1 MPVQRKSLVR
11 VYIYQ
16 FLFNDLNTII
26 LDSKHLFL
34 YILTYFIRIV
44 IIFILKTLKYTE
56 NIRTIS
62 LCTMQGYRLSSY
74 RLSNMELSNGIIDSG
89 GYRI

>member
-1 MPVQRKSLVR
+1 MVR

-16 FLFNDLNTII
+16 FLFNDLNTFI
-26 LDSKHLFL
+26 LASKHLFL
-34 YILTYFIRIV
+34 NILTYFIRIV
-44 IIFILKTLKYTE
+44 IIFILKTLQYSE

-62 LCTMQGYRLSSY
+62 LCTMQGYRLSSV